1 MGARKKEACPINKSM
16 TRLKKSVTLRI
27 NTTDEHSG
35 DAVGANVSENAG
47 DGGNGIVL

>member
-1 MGARKKEACPINKSM
+1 M